1 MELRVSHEVGYV
13 LATVS
18 GYVDDSAR
26 ELFREH
32 LHPLVGEH
40 GTKLVLDLS
49 DAKRINSAGLS
60 HLVMLVTNANTN
72 SSRVVLAACSPFI
85 GGVLNRSKLDQFF
98 EVAETVEEAIERLSG
113 P

>member
-1 MELRVSHEVGYV
+1 MELKVEEREGYV
-13 LATVS
+13 LATAS

-26 ELFREH
+26 ELFRDR
-32 LHPLVGEH
+32 LHPLVGDP
-40 GTKLVLDLS
+40 GTKLVLVLS

-85 GGVLNRSKLDQFF
+85 AVVLNRSKLDHFF
-98 EVAETVEEAIERLSG
+98 EVAETVEEAVERLSE

>member
-1 MELRVSHEVGYV
+1 MELRVSHEEGYV
-13 LATVS
+13 LAKVS

-26 ELFREH
+26 ELFREQ

-40 GTKLVLDLS
+40 GTKLILDLS
-49 DAKRINSAGLS
+49 EAKRINSAGLS

-72 SSRVVLAACSPFI
+72 ASRVVLAACSPFI
-85 GGVLNRSKLDQFF
+85 SVVLNRSKLDHFF
-98 EVAETVEEAIERLSG
+98 EHADSVDLAVERLTR

>member
-1 MELRVSHEVGYV
+1 MELKVEHKQGYV
-13 LATVS
+13 LAIAS
-18 GYVDDSAR
+18 GYLDDAAR

-32 LHPLVGEH
+32 LHPLVGQQ
-40 GTKLVLDLS
+40 GTKLILDLS
-49 DAKRINSAGLS
+49 DAKRVNSAGLS

-85 GGVLNRSKLDQFF
+85 AGVLNRSKLDQFF
-98 EVAETVEEAIERLSG
+98 EVVESVDEAVQRLSG

>member
-1 MELRVSHEVGYV
+1 MELKVEQKEGYA
-13 LATVS
+13 LAAAS

-26 ELFREH
+26 ELFREQ
-32 LHPLVGEH
+32 LHPLVGQH
-40 GTKLVLDLS
+40 GAKLVLDLS

-85 GGVLNRSKLDQFF
+85 AVVLNRSKLDYFF
-98 EVAETVEEAIERLSG
+98 EVAETVEEAIERLSA

>member
-1 MELRVSHEVGYV
+1 MELKVETKEGYV
-13 LATVS
+13 LATAS

-26 ELFREH
+26 ELFRDQ
-32 LHPLVGEH
+32 LHPLVGQR
-40 GTKLVLDLS
+40 GTKLVLDLA

-60 HLVMLVTNANTN
+60 HLVLLVTNANTN

-85 GGVLNRSKLDQFF
+85 AVVLNRSKLDQFF
-98 EVAETVEEAIERLSG
+98 ELAENVDDAVARLSG

>member
-1 MELRVSHEVGYV
+1 MVTVHEGTYRERVTPPRGGV
-13 LATVS
+13 
-18 GYVDDSAR
+18 
-26 ELFREH
+26 
-32 LHPLVGEH
+32 
-40 GTKLVLDLS
+40 S

-60 HLVMLVTNANTN
+60 HLVMLVTNAHTN

-85 GGVLNRSKLDQFF
+85 AIVLNRSKLDQFF